1 MNRYSI
7 PLNLGENKLSDD
19 KLLFIFGWVCYLVL
33 NSDILLFD
41 DLIGLLNRI
50 LGRERKTK
58 DFDFLPIIEVIKLKR
73 VVMLFYLKL
82 DI

>member
-1 MNRYSI
+1 MI
-7 PLNLGENKLSDD
+7 
-19 KLLFIFGWVCYLVL
+19 L

-50 LGRERKTK
+50 LGMERKTK